1 MIKNIFASIKSYFEA
16 IKLIKELKLTN
27 FFLIPALIGLI
38 LGVLFISTAI
48 GLSDNLGNFI
58 AKYWTFDLGKSFV
71 LGLSTWISGFLILL
85 IGIMIYKHLLMALAS
100 PFMTPLSEKV
110 EAYLTKQEKV
120 TSKLSG
126 TAQLIRSLK
135 LNLGNLI
142 KEMLTTLPLMLLS
155 LIPVIGLFFTLL
167 IFYYQS
173 YYAGIGNM
181 DYTVERH
188 LNFKESKY
196 FYKKNKGIAVGNGFI
211 FIVLLFIPFVGIMLT
226 LPIATVAATKNVLEK
241 LNK

>member
-1 MIKNIFASIKSYFEA
+1 MIKHIFASITSYFEA
-16 IKLIKELKLTN
+16 IKLIKELKLIK
-27 FFLIPALIGLI
+27 FFLIPALIGLV
-38 LGVLFISTAI
+38 LGILFISTAI

-58 AKYWTFDLGKSFV
+58 ATYWTFDFGKSFV
-71 LGLSTWISGFLILL
+71 SGLSTWISGFLILL

-110 EAYLTKQEKV
+110 EAHITKQEKV
-120 TSKLSG
+120 HSKLSG
-126 TAQLIRSLK
+126 SAQLIRSLK

-142 KEMLTTLPLMLLS
+142 KEVLITLPLMLLS

-188 LNFKESKY
+188 LNFKESKL

-211 FIVLLFIPFVGIMLT
+211 FIVLLFIPFIGIMLS